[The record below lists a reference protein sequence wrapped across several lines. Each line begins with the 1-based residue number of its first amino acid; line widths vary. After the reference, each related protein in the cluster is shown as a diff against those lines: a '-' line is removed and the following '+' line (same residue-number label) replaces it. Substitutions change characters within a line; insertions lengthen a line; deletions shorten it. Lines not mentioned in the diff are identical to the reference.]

1 MEKKKTIQRQK
12 HQEVENPA
20 IQINIKGWKN
30 FQKQHK
36 RAGKIF

>member
-20 IQINIKGWKN
+20 IQINIKGWTN
-30 FQKQHK
+30 FLKQHK
-36 RAGKIF
+36 RAEKIF